1 MKKFIKDIFNKGNFK
16 DYFKRN
22 KIFLIV
28 SLIVLVLS
36 IYSGFTDSQSYI
48 AFSNHSFGQSFISNN
63 SIDTLSNILTSFAM
77 MLYNNLYIIVM
88 GLSFSVLAMLSF
100 VANTVSIGYLLNQLN
115 TSLSVPSVIFM
126 LIASVFAM
134 CGAFLVTKMEVRFIG
149 YLINSKK
156 NSLTKLKV
164 PLKDLILSMVI
175 MIICILIASILNAVL
190 L

>member
-1 MKKFIKDIFNKGNFK
+1 
-16 DYFKRN
+16 
-22 KIFLIV
+22 
-28 SLIVLVLS
+28 
-36 IYSGFTDSQSYI
+36 
-48 AFSNHSFGQSFISNN
+48 
-63 SIDTLSNILTSFAM
+63 
-77 MLYNNLYIIVM
+77 M

-100 VANTVSIGYLLNQLN
+100 VANTVSIGYLLNQLD